1 MKQDYIYT
9 KKISISS
16 NQTIET
22 ILEISGDA
30 DFILKNITTSIVS
43 GYENNIFLK
52 FSDSGTSRDFMN
64 DFISVANL
72 CPDSPALFNLILP
85 KPQKL
90 SKGTYLKI
98 TIKYINPNPVNI
110 SFQLSFIGYK
120 IYY

>member
-9 KKISISS
+9 KKISIGP

-30 DFILKNITTSIVS
+30 DFILKNITTLIDTNIV
-43 GYENNIFLK
+43 YNIFLK

-64 DFISVANL
+64 DFISVGNL

-85 KPQKL
+85 KPQKF

-98 TIKYINPNPVNI
+98 TVKNIHLNATIN
-110 SFQLSFIGYK
+110 FQLSFIGYK
-120 IYY
+120 IYS